1 MTGRLEGKAALITG
15 SSKGIGKG
23 IAEAYLEQG
32 ASVFLCARGEERLAE
47 TAEELASRGEVA
59 HLAADAVRALP
70 SFDAAVLRLAGGT
83 LLTYGRLTLLGE
95 FQTVTGR
102 IARRLALSTFRPF
115 RPATRILFR
124 TRGGR
129 NGTHRR

>member
-23 IAEAYLEQG
+23 IAETYLEQG

-59 HLAADAVRALP
+59 HLAADVA
-70 SFDAAVLRLAGGT
+70 DRL
-83 LLTYGRLTLLGE
+83 
-95 FQTVTGR
+95 FQHHPDQVEKLISRWTGD
-102 IARRLALSTFRPF
+102 T
-115 RPATRILFR
+115 TRFAEV
-124 TRGGR
+124 
-129 NGTHRR
+129 